1 MEQEQQCLSVTDD
14 AVAQQ
19 GPRALL
25 GGAATVSGGT
35 RDTEGD
41 VIGQTQ
47 WQAIREAKAGGK
59 TVSAIA
65 REMGLDRKTVRAA
78 LHSEHWRPY
87 SRSPRPSKLDEHMAW
102 LSERAPQVNFSA
114 RILHQELRLQRDCSR
129 CVLVSRLAAPTTV
142 PGRKTPIKPSPSGRH
157 TTVLCSTASAAPVAC
172 PTYQPLV

>member
-14 AVAQQ
+14 AVDQQ
-19 GPRALL
+19 GPRGLL
-25 GGAATVSGGT
+25 GAAATLSGGT

-65 REMGLDRKTVRAA
+65 REMGLDRKTVRSA

-87 SRSPRPSKLDEHMAW
+87 SRAPRLSKLDEYMAW
-102 LSERAPQVNFSA
+102 LNERAPQVNFSA
-114 RILHQELRLQRDCSR
+114 RILHQGLRLQRGFEGSYEVVKVAVR
-129 CVLVSRLAAPTTV
+129 PLRALAAAAALTQSRFETE
-142 PGRKTPIKPSPSGRH
+142 PGEQAQ
-157 TTVLCSTASAAPVAC
+157 VD
-172 PTYQPLV
+172 